1 MLVAKTPIYIANF
14 PVDMRKSIDG
24 LMLLAETHFS
34 SNVTDGAYYVFGN
47 KLKDKIKI
55 LYWDKNG
62 FALWYKRLESERFK
76 LIYSD
81 KSEVTLSANQLQW
94 LLSGLAYQNLQGHTE
109 KRYDIFS

>member
-55 LYWDKNG
+55 LY
-62 FALWYKRLESERFK
+62 
-76 LIYSD
+76 
-81 KSEVTLSANQLQW
+81 
-94 LLSGLAYQNLQGHTE
+94 
-109 KRYDIFS
+109 

>member
-55 LYWDKNG
+55 LHHEDFFNLTYKKVYEEKLSKEFKKAEPQLDDVY
-62 FALWYKRLESERFK
+62 FIALKEDQEN
-76 LIYSD
+76 LINS
-81 KSEVTLSANQLQW
+81 
-94 LLSGLAYQNLQGHTE
+94 
-109 KRYDIFS
+109 